1 MPRMALRLFGYQQQ
15 VLTIKTRGMRFADRR
30 GDRCAQTRCDGL
42 EASRGLTPLE
52 NPLSDALTRVDFL
65 NVGTLRIDPQCE
77 PNGPLLDVLSEA
89 NGNQSQRG
97 VECL

>member
-1 MPRMALRLFGYQQQ
+1 LRLFGYQQQ
-15 VLTIKTRGMRFADRR
+15 VLTIKTRGMSPLADRR
-30 GDRCAQTRCDGL
+30 GERCARTKCDGL

-65 NVGTLRIDPQCE
+65 NVGTLRIDPHCE
-77 PNGPLLDVLSEA
+77 PNGPVPDVLSEA

-97 VECL
+97 VECP